1 MQQQLICNMQRAAAQ
16 AIALIVLDQLTE
28 PDAGVVTAQMR
39 RSAGRHGAEIP
50 QTSDFC
56 RFPRLC
62 R

>member
-1 MQQQLICNMQRAAAQ
+1 MQRAAAQ
-16 AIALIVLDQLTE
+16 SDALIVLDQLTE

-39 RSAGRHGAEIP
+39 AALADTAQKYPKLLI
-50 QTSDFC
+50 FC